1 MSPKD
6 QLAVIA
12 QSLGAVP
19 EYCFHHSR
27 KWRFDW
33 AWPEDKV
40 AIEYNGHHTTGRRS
54 SKSKLLKFAGEKLA
68 ATSGHSSITGITND
82 AEKGNQASALG
93 WHVLRFT
100 ALHFDRK
107 SRAAHNLEAPLTT
120 IERFITHRNF

>member
-6 QLAVIA
+6 QLALIA
-12 QSLGAVP
+12 RSLGAVP

-33 AWPEDKV
+33 AWPDEKV

-54 SKSKLLKFAGEKLA
+54 AKSKLLKFAAGAKETPE
-68 ATSGHSSITGITND
+68 TSGHSSITGITND
-82 AEKGNQASALG
+82 AEKGNHASALG

-100 ALHFDRK
+100 ALHFDPTSRRK
-107 SRAAHNLEAPLTT
+107 HNLEHPLTT
-120 IERFITHRNF
+120 IQRFIP